1 MLRLIF
7 SNKPPYLPSPV
18 TGSAAMRKSHAITI
32 RIERQF
38 IAFTGLSQRAFER
51 LLIEFTPGLEEA
63 RQHRYQNKG

>member
-1 MLRLIF
+1 
-7 SNKPPYLPSPV
+7 
-18 TGSAAMRKSHAITI
+18 MRKSHAITI

-63 RQHRYQNKG
+63 RQHRHQIQGRVLDMDMNSHNSIII

>member
-1 MLRLIF
+1 
-7 SNKPPYLPSPV
+7 
-18 TGSAAMRKSHAITI
+18 MRKSHAITI